1 AEGDDLGSAHALRA
15 GALLIDHVDEEVH
28 SAATPLRVATAHELG
43 AHRVPGQTAAVRP
56 IGGHRVVAVR
66 DRDHGDLERKLITL
80 EPAWVAIPV
89 VAFVVREDELGALEE
104 FGDVAEQAMADLDM
118 SLHLGALRVVER
130 TLLQQYQIV

>member
-1 AEGDDLGSAHALRA
+1 KGMICAVRAPRALVFDHGDERIDDFAAPLRIAAAQQLRA
-15 GALLIDHVDEEVH
+15 HGLPRESSPIW
-28 SAATPLRVATAHELG
+28 T
-43 AHRVPGQTAAVRP
+43 

-66 DRDHGDLERKLITL
+66 DRDHGDLQRKLVTL
-80 EPAWVAIPV
+80 EPARVAIPV